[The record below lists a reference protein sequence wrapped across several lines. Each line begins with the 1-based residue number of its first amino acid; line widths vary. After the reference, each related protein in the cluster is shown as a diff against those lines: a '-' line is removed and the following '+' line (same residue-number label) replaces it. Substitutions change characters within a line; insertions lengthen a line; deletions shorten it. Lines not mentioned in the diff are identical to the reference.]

1 MTMRVMP
8 FIRWALTLFLIASG
22 ADFARASSCFDDKN
36 LAQLTPSQ
44 ASQRPVLIYVW
55 SPRMVYS
62 LHNMAIASRAAAIQ
76 GMDFV
81 VLHDGRVSPAEL
93 QQLPLPS
100 GHGDQHTALNTVLD
114 PAPQDLATPPFISPA
129 QDSQALCAPALLARE
144 ALRHFPTAFVLTAQ
158 GIHAQPIVGAMPP
171 SAWQLSLTER
181 LKR

>member
-8 FIRWALTLFLIASG
+8 SIRWALTLLLIAFS
-22 ADFARASSCFDDKN
+22 ADFARANSCFDDKN

-93 QQLPLPS
+93 QQLPTPS
-100 GHGDQHTALNTVLD
+100 GHGDQRTVLD

-129 QDSQALCAPALLARE
+129 QDSRALCAPALLARE

-158 GIHAQPIVGAMPP
+158 GLHAQPIVGAMPP